1 MQVSGG
7 MVLIAGGLSYLMTDM
22 KNFVRKDI
30 TNDSDQLFPLYPDE
44 REILYLSSLAPSGHN
59 TQPWFVKYIEP
70 YHWIICNDKSKWLPA
85 VDPTQRETILSIGAF
100 IQNMEYA
107 ASHYGYCCQWNLLSG
122 SNQDENI
129 MQVRLL
135 KTPGTP
141 AFDISKI
148 KQRRTV
154 RSKYLND
161 ILKKEHLI
169 SLTAGEERYFHY
181 VRRDTKEFHWLN
193 EQTIGANRQQIYRDA
208 AEKELGDW
216 IRFSNKEAERYCDG
230 LTPASMEIEGVTGWV
245 IRNFYNKSSVM
256 NKSFRE
262 QGLDKVKNQVS
273 HSAGWLVITSK
284 DSTTASLLE
293 TGKRLQRLLLQ
304 IREKGIAIHPMTQV
318 LEENP
323 FSQNVNREL
332 GIMEPIQFILRCGY
346 INNYPDPVSLRRP
359 VKWFLRN

>member
-129 MQVRLL
+129 MQARLL
-135 KTPGTP
+135 KTTGTP

-216 IRFSNKEAERYCDG
+216 IRFSNK
-230 LTPASMEIEGVTGWV
+230 
-245 IRNFYNKSSVM
+245 
-256 NKSFRE
+256 
-262 QGLDKVKNQVS
+262 
-273 HSAGWLVITSK
+273 

-332 GIMEPIQFILRCGY
+332 AIMEPIQFILRCGY